1 MNKLTNEA
9 VRAAIS
15 DCLSGADSLPSVR
28 AAVLNQVRGEVKVKK
43 KFSVGLVIALLVT
56 LLLASAAVAGGLG
69 LFGEIGSH
77 EHADARLPA
86 LEQVAEEVNA
96 VFTTEEGVTVT
107 VNQAYYD
114 GSRVFISY
122 AVEGPFD
129 QLELGEGKP
138 DVAAWDWELPGEIY
152 GQSFGSESASH
163 QLMVAHLDGSAPRWA
178 TSHSVNVHDGLQIG
192 ETYLDIIGGET
203 YLTEDGKLIGWKE
216 CTVPEDLA
224 ADEVTFLLGTFATH
238 NTWYQDETG
247 CYLSHGARTGETWH
261 PFTVKRDKT
270 PARTLT
276 GTAAGADWSAAAS
289 LQMSAIDIKGEL
301 ILSCPQ
307 DWVEIKRT
315 WENPKG
321 LNFIGEWHV
330 YMDGV
335 RDEDGGVE
343 WVSAGVDGQLT
354 FGLCCKV
361 EANVKT
367 IQLVPVYSKT
377 GENMAEAI
385 TLKIAE

>member
-1 MNKLTNEA
+1 MNKIDHLA
-9 VRAAIS
+9 VRAAID
-15 DCLSGADSLPSVR
+15 DCLSGADALPSVR
-28 AAVLNQVRGEVKVKK
+28 ADVLNQLRGEVKVKK
-43 KFSVGLVIALLVT
+43 KLSMGLIFALLLT
-56 LLLASAAVAGGLG
+56 LLMTGAAVAASLG
-69 LFGEIGSH
+69 LFGQIGERQSS
-77 EHADARLPA
+77 DARLPG
-86 LEQVAEEVNA
+86 LEA
-96 VFTTEEGVTVT
+96 VSETVGLSIQTEEGVTIAID
-107 VNQAYYD
+107 QAYYD

-203 YLTEDGKLIGWKE
+203 YLTEDGRLIGWKE

-307 DWVEIKRT
+307 DWVEIERT

-321 LNFIGEWHV
+321 LNYIGEWRI

-335 RDEDGGVE
+335 LDQDGGVE
-343 WVSAGVDGQLT
+343 WVSSGVDGQLT
-354 FGLCCKV
+354 FGLCCKLDDTV
-361 EANVKT
+361 QT
-367 IQLVPVYSKT
+367 IQLVPCYSKT
-377 GENMAEAI
+377 GESMAEAI